1 MKRIKKCLLFLFFI
15 MLFIPLTVEKAGAK
29 ATCSDVKEAVNQL
42 ETINN
47 DIKTLKCDEAT
58 TDKLLAQC
66 NKLAVNKAS
75 VLESIF
81 EYNEDKICPSIKLN
95 SIINEYSDDCTEG
108 FSSSVKAFAD
118 SVMNF
123 FYITAPFILIIFGSL
138 DFFKIVAGA
147 SPEEIKKHRQNFVK
161 RLIAFLLLYITPFF
175 VKTIFSITPYNI
187 DGADYVCSQ
196 EISFTPKITSESVTG
211 FYSEDNYGGGGNG
224 NKIALAA
231 KKNANF
237 AKNNGFTYADS
248 YKDKPPLN
256 CGLKTCYTKSNTSK
270 TACCATLVS
279 VSIYDAGIL
288 KASDFGGSMHSAP
301 GMARVLSSQ
310 KNKFKFIKTNK
321 EKDLKAGDI
330 LIYECIKTSCGS
342 AYINGKSYHIGHVAV
357 YAGNG
362 RQYDHGW
369 PDWIKAGSIKFKEK
383 TSTKELLGV
392 FRYIGD

>member
-15 MLFIPLTVEKAGAK
+15 MLFIPFTVENAGAK

-66 NKLAVNKAS
+66 NKLAANKAS

-108 FSSSVKAFAD
+108 FTSSVKAFAD

-196 EISFTPKITSESVTG
+196 EISFTPKLTSESVTG
-211 FYSEDNYGGGGNG
+211 YYSEDNYGGTENSAVS
-224 NKIALAA
+224 KRIVDAA
-231 KKNANF
+231 KKVKTYF
-237 AKNNGFTYADS
+237 HDNNFTY
-248 YKDKPPLN
+248 
-256 CGLKTCYTKSNTSK
+256 GYTHLPGKKVATSSNK
-270 TACCATLVS
+270 AKVACCATLVRGAL
-279 VSIYDAGIL
+279 SIAGVYDNNDTNEYAHHVASKLVKNGWKIIL
-288 KASDFGGSMHSAP
+288 NS
-301 GMARVLSSQ
+301 
-310 KNKFKFIKTNK
+310 
-321 EKDLKAGDI
+321 KDLKAGDVLVYKCTDCSSKNNVTI
-330 LIYECIKTSCGS
+330 GNKVV
-342 AYINGKSYHIGHVAV
+342 KVGHVEI
-357 YAGNG
+357 YAGNKRNYG
-362 RQYDHGW
+362 
-369 PDWIKAGSIKFKEK
+369 AGS
-383 TSTKELLGV
+383 TKAIRTRIDGPFWTKDDGTIFYCGL
-392 FRYIGD
+392 RYVGKN

>member
-15 MLFIPLTVEKAGAK
+15 MLFIPLTVENAGAK

-108 FSSSVKAFAD
+108 FTSSVKAFAD

-196 EISFTPKITSESVTG
+196 EISFTPKITSEAVTG
-211 FYSEDNYGGGGNG
+211 YYSEDNYGSGDAG
-224 NKIALAA
+224 KRIAEAA
-231 KKNANF
+231 KKNAAF
-237 AKNNGFTYADS
+237 AKTHGFTYGCFSTLKNAYTSNNS
-248 YKDKPPLN
+248 YKKV
-256 CGLKTCYTKSNTSK
+256 
-270 TACCATLVS
+270 CCATLVNAS
-279 VSIYDAGIL
+279 LYSAKIY
-288 KASDFGGSMHSAP
+288 KASEFGSFIHSAP
-301 GMARVLSSQ
+301 ATTTFLLKKGW
-310 KNKFKFIKTNK
+310 KFIKTTN
-321 EKDLKAGDI
+321 EKDLKPGDV
-330 LIYECIKTSCGS
+330 LIYECNNKCNTVTPPPV
-342 AYINGKSYHIGHVAV
+342 INGKTVHIGHVAI

-362 RQYDHGW
+362 KQYDHGLTE
-369 PDWIKAGSIKFKEK
+369 WIEKGTINFWSKGGSKH
-383 TSTKELLGV
+383 LYGAL
-392 FRYIGD
+392 RYTGN

>member
-1 MKRIKKCLLFLFFI
+1 MKRIKKCLLFLFLI
-15 MLFIPLTVEKAGAK
+15 MLFIPFTVKKAEAK
-29 ATCSDVKEAVNQL
+29 ASCSDVKDAVNQL
-42 ETINN
+42 EAINN

-95 SIINEYSDDCTEG
+95 SIIDEYSDDCTEG
-108 FSSSVKAFAD
+108 FTSSVKAFAD

-196 EISFTPKITSESVTG
+196 EISFTPKLTSEAITG
-211 FYSEDNYGGGGNG
+211 YYSEDNYGGGGDSG
-224 NKIALAA
+224 KRIAEAA
-231 KKNANF
+231 KQIKQNAI
-237 AKNNGFTYADS
+237 NNKYS
-248 YKDKPPLN
+248 YGCNHTGITNVGTK
-256 CGLKTCYTKSNTSK
+256 KTDHM
-270 TACCATLVS
+270 CCADLISAAVYKAG
-279 VSIYDAGIL
+279 IYDAKKAQSLHSGFAADMADNLL
-288 KASDFGGSMHSAP
+288 KNGDWK
-301 GMARVLSSQ
+301 VVD
-310 KNKFKFIKTNK
+310 K
-321 EKDLKAGDI
+321 KDLKPGDVI
-330 LIYECIKTSCGS
+330 LWECEFSGCNKVYNVKGGPYRVGHVDIYYG
-342 AYINGKSYHIGHVAV
+342 NGKKVSTGGSFKSALSNYTTRFCDDGKCKHVLC
-357 YAGNG
+357 G
-362 RQYDHGW
+362 
-369 PDWIKAGSIKFKEK
+369 I
-383 TSTKELLGV
+383 
-392 FRYIGD
+392 RYVGKK